1 MELLDSHNKKYDAL
15 VRYIQA
21 EYDSTAELQN
31 VIDMITDDSLGN
43 LSYES
48 QSSRAPLV
56 SDISDTK
63 IENLLKDFTIR
74 NT

>member
-1 MELLDSHNKKYDAL
+1 MELLDAHNKKYDAL

-43 LSYES
+43 LSY
-48 QSSRAPLV
+48 
-56 SDISDTK
+56 
-63 IENLLKDFTIR
+63 
-74 NT
+74 